1 MRMFDILK
9 WYIHGYSVLGN
20 NWVSNEKSCDAMDF
34 YIEMFLLNV
43 FLLNSLKKNKS
54 FIPKLLLWSAG

>member
-1 MRMFDILK
+1 MRIFDILK
-9 WYIHGYSVLGN
+9 WYIHGYSVLGT
-20 NWVSNEKSCDAMDF
+20 NWVSNDKSCDAMDF

>member
-1 MRMFDILK
+1 MRIFDILK
-9 WYIHGYSVLGN
+9 WYIHGYSVLGI
-20 NWVSNEKSCDAMDF
+20 NWVSNDKSCDAMDF
-34 YIEMFLLNV
+34 YIEMFLLTV